1 MKLCVMTASRVSAML
16 NRVLSLPTAGII
28 CRPVLL
34 TVCQVKIM
42 NVTNLDPSRLMLNQ
56 PRVGA
61 PLEVV
66 VARGDVEIGRGVMP
80 AAWP

>member
-1 MKLCVMTASRVSAML
+1 MEFCVMTVSRVSAMM
-16 NRVLSLPTAGII
+16 NRVLSLSTAGII

-34 TVCQVKIM
+34 MIGEVKIM
-42 NVTNLDPSRLMLNQ
+42 NVTNLDPSRLMMSQ
-56 PRVGA
+56 PLVGA